1 MEQTQA
7 FEFQHIAIE
16 GVFKSGKTRL
26 AGLLAQ
32 RLGGKVVYDKTEN
45 PYLKD
50 FYDEKEGAAFLS
62 QLVFLVNRYHQQV
75 RLFQRDLFEERIIC
89 DYIFEKDKIYA
100 YQTLS
105 DDELVVYEKI
115 YGVFAERVPK
125 PDLVIYLQISLPTL
139 IRRIAREGSALE
151 KNISEKYLQDLIEAF
166 DYFFFNYQATPLLVI
181 KSDEL
186 DLAREA
192 DLEDIIDQIRQMKKA
207 LLILCPAELCRE
219 RRRQEMSPVGERLR
233 KQTLPQSRDQR
244 RDGEKGTSHAKT
256 KIPKGH
262 DSFAPGHERGRGK
275 DHGADRLRLSDRP
288 RSSMTPGS
296 TSSWSAI
303 RWGWSFSATRTPSP

>member
-7 FEFQHIAIE
+7 LEFRHIAIE

-26 AGLLAQ
+26 TDILAQ
-32 RLGGKVVYDKTEN
+32 RIDGKAVYDKTEN

-50 FYDEKEGAAFLS
+50 FYDEKDGAAFLS
-62 QLVFLVNRYHQQV
+62 QLVFMVNRYHQHV
-75 RLFQRDLFEERIIC
+75 RLLQRDLFEERIIS

-115 YGVFAERVPK
+115 YGVLADRVPK
-125 PDLVIYLQISLPTL
+125 PDLVIYLQISLQTL
-139 IRRIAREGSALE
+139 IGRIAREGNALE

-186 DLAREA
+186 DLARES
-192 DLEDIIDQIRQMKKA
+192 DVEDVLDQIRQMKKGS
-207 LLILCPAELCRE
+207 L
-219 RRRQEMSPVGERLR
+219 
-233 KQTLPQSRDQR
+233 
-244 RDGEKGTSHAKT
+244 HY
-256 KIPKGH
+256 IP
-262 DSFAPGHERGRGK
+262 P
-275 DHGADRLRLSDRP
+275 
-288 RSSMTPGS
+288 
-296 TSSWSAI
+296 
-303 RWGWSFSATRTPSP
+303 SFSGKSAVKK